1 MGLKP
6 VQALELRVGALAAE
20 RLAAEGWHA
29 ELFHGLIGASG
40 GPKWLILGQLDRA
53 LYRELL
59 SKRDSSLV
67 AVGSSIGSWRH
78 AMLAQDDPIAAY
90 DRFEEA
96 YLAQHYSRAKPS
108 IEEVTAV
115 SDQLLQA
122 ALGPDGARAVANHPW
137 MRNHIVTARGRGLTN
152 ATGGGGLALG
162 LAVAALGNA
171 ISRRTLPLSFDRVV
185 FSHDS
190 SYNST
195 AHTNTVHKTA
205 YHTPHD
211 ISVSGACPV
220 TSRLLAGF
228 NTHYVA
234 LTEHNVA
241 RALKASGAIPYL
253 FDGVTDVPGGPKGA
267 YWDGGIIDYHFDLE
281 ALSEDKLWLYPHFG
295 AGVTRGWFDKFLPWR
310 AGRRPSVDQLIM
322 LCPSRAFLDQ
332 LPFKKIPDRRDFG
345 KMPEAERVRYWQ
357 HCVAESQ
364 RLADELAALVTGG
377 GDPLDGACLL

>member
-1 MGLKP
+1 M
-6 VQALELRVGALAAE
+6 QALELRVGASAAE
-20 RLAAEGWHA
+20 RLAAEGWHS

-59 SKRDSSLV
+59 SRRDSALV

-96 YLAQHYSRAKPS
+96 YLAQQYSRAKPS

-122 ALGPDGARAVANHPW
+122 ALGTDGARAVANHPW

-195 AHTNTVHKTA
+195 VHTSTVHKTA
-205 YHTPHD
+205 HHTPHD
-211 ISVSGACPV
+211 ISMSGACPV

>member
-6 VQALELRVGALAAE
+6 LQALELRVGALAAE

-185 FSHDS
+185 FSHDAS
-190 SYNST
+190 CSNT
-195 AHTNTVHKTA
+195 AHNKTA
-205 YHTPHD
+205 LKTSDHTPHD
-211 ISVSGACPV
+211 VSVPGACPV

-234 LTEHNVA
+234 LSEHNVA

-253 FDGVTDVPGGPKGA
+253 FDGVTDVPGGPRGA

-310 AGRRPSVDQLIM
+310 AGRRPSVDQLVM

-364 RLADELAALVTGG
+364 RLADEFAALVTGHN
-377 GDPLDGACLL
+377 PLAGAVML